1 MTTSFYDFLFDHA
14 QESLYPSSPTSDTGM
29 FHLYNMYIAQHRL
42 DQQEFEHSFF
52 ELHNADHT
60 TLNCAE
66 TLQLVKQY
74 FKERIKDINYA
85 IAHPYQDGYHPRPR
99 SKKGISKDKKDSKE
113 KKEVKRGVYVLAVKG
128 LPFEVYVGSSQNIP
142 RRVEQHKKKEG
153 AVCTTLAKGVQLLAS
168 IGCPKATGVDDLERK
183 ETLKQMH
190 QRGIDKVRGWKFSTL
205 VLSDE
210 HKQQA
215 FEDICCCFDLCL
227 KCGETKHFVGE
238 CRSKTK
244 ARWCGGGPV

>member
-1 MTTSFYDFLFDHA
+1 M
-14 QESLYPSSPTSDTGM
+14 P
-29 FHLYNMYIAQHRL
+29 
-42 DQQEFEHSFF
+42 SFF
-52 ELHNADHT
+52 N
-60 TLNCAE
+60 
-66 TLQLVKQY
+66 
-74 FKERIKDINYA
+74 RPIKHKVQCVPPPKRDPA
-85 IAHPYQDGYHPRPR
+85 P
-99 SKKGISKDKKDSKE
+99 KKWTGNVPKE
-113 KKEVKRGVYVLAVKG
+113 KREVKRGVYVLAVTG
-128 LPFEVYVGSSQNIP
+128 MSYEVYVGSSQNIP
-142 RRVEQHKKKEG
+142 RRVEQHEKGEG
-153 AVCTTLAKGVQLLAS
+153 AVCTKLAKGVRMLAS
-168 IGCPKATGVDDLERK
+168 IACRKADGLDDLERK

-190 QRGIDKVRGWKFSTL
+190 QRGINKVRGWKFSTL